1 MRVMRDEATKLFRP
15 KGFSKAEDEDA
26 HKEAGVADEVSV
38 EAHHSTWGGVFLIS
52 PHHRDEDFHLLH
64 REAGFPKD
72 LEVNKVAQQDHQ
84 HSYHLHLLPKAE

>member
-1 MRVMRDEATKLFRP
+1 MRAKASMLLKS
-15 KGFSKAEDEDA
+15 KGFSKAEDVDA
-26 HKEAGVADEVSV
+26 HKEAEVADEVSV
-38 EAHHSTWGGVFLIS
+38 VAHHSTWRGVYLIS
-52 PHHRDEDFHLLH
+52 PHHKDKDFHMLH